1 MRRRVS
7 HGRRAATAA
16 LALLLACS
24 AVAHQAR
31 EAVTRVLFN
40 NRTGNIEV
48 MHRFLV
54 HDAEHAVRDIVGAEA
69 DILGSE
75 ATRDQFAAYVSER
88 FRMRDQDDNW
98 LELTLVGHEIE
109 GRFLWVYAETPIPEG
124 LEALAMS
131 HNALRDIWPD
141 QVNLVTVERDGN
153 AQSAL
158 FAGGTPSVTI
168 DFDSGS

>member
-1 MRRRVS
+1 MRRRIS
-7 HGRRAATAA
+7 QCRRAATAA
-16 LALLLACS
+16 LAVLLACS

-54 HDAEHAVRDIVGAEA
+54 HDAEHAVRDILGADA

-75 ATRDQFAAYVSER
+75 ATRDQFAAYVSKR
-88 FRMRDQDDNW
+88 FKMRDQDDNW
-98 LELTLVGHEIE
+98 LELTPVGHEIE
-109 GRFLWVYAETPIPEG
+109 GQFLWVYAETPIPEN

-141 QVNLVTVERDGN
+141 QVNLVTIERDGES
-153 AQSAL
+153 QSAL
-158 FAGGTPSVTI
+158 FAGGAPSVTI
-168 DFDSGS
+168 EFDATR